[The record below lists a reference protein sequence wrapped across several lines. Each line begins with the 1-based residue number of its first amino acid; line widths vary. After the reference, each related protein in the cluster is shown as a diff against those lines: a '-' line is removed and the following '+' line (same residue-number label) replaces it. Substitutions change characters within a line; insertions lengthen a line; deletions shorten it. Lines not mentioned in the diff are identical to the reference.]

1 MDALIRKAVPDD
13 AESIATVHVR
23 SWQAAYRGQLSDSF
37 LDGLDQEL
45 APRAAFWRTEISNP
59 RSPRHEIWVAVT
71 DALVEGFVAL
81 GPERHADPAG
91 EIYAIY
97 VNPQRWDQGL
107 GRTLFARATERL
119 FAAAYP
125 RAILW
130 VLESNARAR
139 RFYEIAGWT
148 LDNKTKIESLPG
160 GVQLQ
165 EVRYGISFASK
176 RHPKNGFKNED
187 S

>member
-1 MDALIRKAVPDD
+1 MDAHIRKAVPDD
-13 AESIATVHVR
+13 AESIAHVHIR
-23 SWQAAYRGQLSDSF
+23 SWQAAYRSQLPDSF

-59 RSPRHEIWVAVT
+59 RSPKHEIWVAEH
-71 DALVEGFVAL
+71 AAHAEGFVAL
-81 GPERHADPAG
+81 GPERHADPVG

-119 FAAAYP
+119 LAAAYP
-125 RAILW
+125 GAILW
-130 VLESNARAR
+130 VLESNTRAR
-139 RFYEIAGWT
+139 RFYEIAGWA
-148 LDNKTKIESLPG
+148 LDKETKIESLPG

-165 EVRYGISFASK
+165 EVRYGISFAPKKASK
-176 RHPKNGFKNED
+176 NELKNED

>member
-1 MDALIRKAVPDD
+1 MDALVRKAVPND
-13 AESIATVHVR
+13 AESIAQVHVR
-23 SWQAAYRGQLSDSF
+23 SWQAAYRGQLPDRY

-45 APRAAFWRTEISNP
+45 AARAEFWRTEISSP
-59 RSPRHEIWVAVT
+59 RSPKHEIWVAET
-71 DALVEGFVAL
+71 DARVEGFVAL
-81 GPERHADPAG
+81 GPERQADPAG

-97 VNPQRWDQGL
+97 VDPQRWIQGI
-107 GRTLFARATERL
+107 GRMLFSRATDRL
-119 FAAAYP
+119 AAAGYP
-125 RAILW
+125 GAILW
-130 VLESNARAR
+130 VLESNTRAR

-165 EVRYGISFASK
+165 EVRYGISFA
-176 RHPKNGFKNED
+176 PKNASKNEPKNED